1 MKKVL
6 FLGLAVL
13 AFALTACGG
22 GAAAPAYTDKIEVT
36 LNEFMFEPTDFTI
49 PAGKEITLSAT
60 NDGKVAHEFVIIKL
74 GQEVTVPFDADDEDK
89 VFWEK
94 EVEPGK
100 TETLTFTAPS
110 EPGEYTL
117 VCGISGHLEAGMA
130 GKLVVVAP

>member
-1 MKKVL
+1 MKKGLL
-6 FLGLAVL
+6 FGLAVL
-13 AFALTACGG
+13 AFTLTACGG
-22 GAAAPAYTDKIEVT
+22 GAAAPAYTNKIDVT
-36 LNEFMFEPTDFTI
+36 LNEFMFAPTDFTI
-49 PAGKEITLSAT
+49 PAGQEITLNAT
-60 NDGKVAHEFVIIKL
+60 NEGKVAHEFVIIKL

-100 TETLTFTAPS
+100 TETVTFTAPS